1 MPRSTAFTL
10 RFASGCLVKLP
21 QQIEPQQL
29 LLRIGTKY
37 KVLWNPG
44 VCTYLG
50 RPRRGW
56 CIQIIS
62 LGFREINAIE
72 RMHH

>member
-1 MPRSTAFTL
+1 MN
-10 RFASGCLVKLP
+10 LP
-21 QQIEPQQL
+21 QHIEPQQL
-29 LLRIGTKY
+29 LLCIVMKY

-44 VCTYLG
+44 VCRYLG

-56 CIQIIS
+56 CIKIIP

-72 RMHH
+72 RTHY